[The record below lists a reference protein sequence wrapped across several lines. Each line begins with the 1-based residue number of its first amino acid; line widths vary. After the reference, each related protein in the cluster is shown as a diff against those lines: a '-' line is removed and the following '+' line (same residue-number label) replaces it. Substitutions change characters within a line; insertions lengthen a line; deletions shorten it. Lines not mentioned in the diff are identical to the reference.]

1 MIPVLIAAFILIAA
15 TAAIIF
21 IISAVI
27 NLTELPIISE
37 DRLKEAEQVL
47 VQNGIEPDMAASIL
61 GEIGYILLNTDLY
74 FYEKI

>member
-1 MIPVLIAAFILIAA
+1 MIPVLIAAFILIAT

-37 DRLKEAEQVL
+37 DRLKKAEQVL
-47 VQNGIEPDMAASIL
+47 IQNGIQPDIAASIL
-61 GEIGYILLNTDLY
+61 GEIGYILLDTDLY

>member
-37 DRLKEAEQVL
+37 DRLKKAEQVL
-47 VQNGIEPDMAASIL
+47 IQNGIQPDIAASIL
-61 GEIGYILLNTDLY
+61 GEIGYILLDTDLY

>member
-1 MIPVLIAAFILIAA
+1 MIPVLIASFILIVAV
-15 TAAIIF
+15 AAIMF

-47 VQNGIEPDMAASIL
+47 VQHGIEPDMADCVL
-61 GEIGYILLNTDLY
+61 EEIGYILLDTDLY

>member
-37 DRLKEAEQVL
+37 DKLKKAEQVL
-47 VQNGIEPDMAASIL
+47 IQNGIQPDIAASIL
-61 GEIGYILLNTDLY
+61 GEIGYILLDTDLY

>member
-1 MIPVLIAAFILIAA
+1 MIPILIAVFILITAI
-15 TAAIIF
+15 AAIIF

-27 NLTELPIISE
+27 NLTKFPIISE

-47 VQNGIEPDMAASIL
+47 VQNGIQPDIAASVL
-61 GEIGYILLNTDLY
+61 GEIGYILLDTDLY

>member
-15 TAAIIF
+15 VAAIIF

-37 DRLKEAEQVL
+37 DRLKKAEQVL
-47 VQNGIEPDMAASIL
+47 VQNGIEPDIAASIL
-61 GEIGYILLNTDLY
+61 GEIGYILLDKDLY